1 MLRVVLALALLALG
15 PFAAGCGED
24 EERPKTIPERPELTV
39 PRSEPETA
47 PTETNEPTPG
57 QDPSTAP
64 APEGE
69 GDGSTPAPQQ
79 QAPQDSPQNDTPPP
93 ANSPA
98 ERFER
103 ECERN
108 PEACG

>member
-1 MLRVVLALALLALG
+1 MFRVVVGLALLALMLV
-15 PFAAGCGED
+15 AGCGGDD
-24 EERPKTIPERPELTV
+24 ERAETTPEPPELTV
-39 PRSEPETA
+39 PRSEPETT
-47 PTETNEPTPG
+47 PTETTQSAPG
-57 QDPSTAP
+57 QDPATAP
-64 APEGE
+64 APQGE
-69 GDGSTPAPQQ
+69 GDGSTPAPQPT
-79 QAPQDSPQNDTPPP
+79 PQDSPQNDTPPP